1 MRLGLYTEAN
11 FALVGTHSHS
21 GVGGFLNNL
30 LPQLTSLGFVKQT
43 YDAIVNGMN
52 STHLLTPELNPVY
65 SGTVLAVQRAHDSLA
80 LGTLSLGNTTV
91 LDTNIN
97 RSPFAYEANP
107 AAERARY
114 VAFLLTCVQ

>member
-1 MRLGLYTEAN
+1 M
-11 FALVGTHSHS
+11 
-21 GVGGFLNNL
+21 NNL

-43 YDAIVNGMN
+43 YDAIVNGMS
-52 STHLLTPELNPVY
+52 STLLVTLELTPARL
-65 SGTVLAVQRAHDSLA
+65 GTVLAVQRAHDSLA

-107 AAERARY
+107 AAERAKY
-114 VAFLLTCVQ
+114 VFFHYFH